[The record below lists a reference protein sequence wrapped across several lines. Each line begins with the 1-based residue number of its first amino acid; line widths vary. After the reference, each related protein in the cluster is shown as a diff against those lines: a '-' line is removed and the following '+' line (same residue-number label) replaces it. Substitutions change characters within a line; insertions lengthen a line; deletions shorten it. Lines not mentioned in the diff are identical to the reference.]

1 MRKHLYSWAALYVLI
16 GVMSFILFLFE
27 KGIPYSF
34 QQSDIVPIILAII
47 HVSAGFVFFI
57 QAQPKNQVEHA
68 WRMAYDLSRQ
78 TGQGKHKPY
87 PDDHLF
93 LPEAIFA
100 LTLIIF
106 LFNYIFALAANMDYV
121 QRFIATGGEL
131 DLALDSRSQRVRVMF
146 RYGLYLLV
154 YPAAVWMR
162 LLTSVKGQRRRN
174 IHSFFQLL
182 LVIGSAVLY
191 SFSFPSFL
199 HHDGLGFLGW
209 GALIPLFII
218 LRKSYFPRFMFFG
231 VFWMI
236 LTVLLK
242 NYWLGTFS
250 LVSLQV
256 ATLILGTY
264 GVVFFLLLWGIELIL
279 RYFEKIFPERYV
291 LHVLMFV
298 LLYSAVWTVFDWVQ
312 TQGFTAYPWTLM
324 PHSQWK
330 NLLLIQYSAVTGMW
344 GISQIL
350 YLANAVFASFYI
362 FSGSYK
368 LARKMVFSLAAAY
381 VVSIHLLGAVAL
393 LEAGPS
399 GAEEVARISLDEDE
413 RVVRLMPPER
423 TPGAPAEVEEGSMR
437 IALVQQNSDP
447 RKHDYEEVY
456 RTLTRLTDGILAAA
470 PGMDLVAWSETAFV
484 PNISRW
490 GADDQDPDRRLV
502 RLVRQMLEY
511 QENMGTWLL
520 TGNDDY
526 EVVLD
531 ESGRELDRLN
541 YNAAVLFDDQ
551 GRRRDTYHKM
561 KLVPFTEHFP
571 YEEQL
576 PGLYRFLL
584 EYDVNFWEPGHDSTV
599 FEHPKMTFSTPICFE
614 DAFPLEVRRFVRE
627 GANMILNI
635 SNDYW
640 SLTEVAAKQHF
651 AAALFRATEHRK
663 YLLRST
669 ASGMT
674 TAVDPMGRIIFELP
688 SYTATASAVD
698 IPVENSGGPTL
709 YTLAGDWYIWLIFLG
724 IAVLLAA
731 LLISMGVSIFRF
743 GNDY

>member
-16 GVMSFILFLFE
+16 GVMSFVLFLFE

-34 QQSDIVPIILAII
+34 QQSDIVPIFMAVL
-47 HVSAGFVFFI
+47 HVAAGFVFFI

-68 WRMAYDLSRQ
+68 WKMADDLSKQ
-78 TGQGKHKPY
+78 TGHGRHRPY
-87 PDDHLF
+87 PDDQMF
-93 LPEAIFA
+93 LPEGIFA

-121 QRFIATGGEL
+121 QRFIETGGQL

-146 RYGLYLLV
+146 RYGLYLLA

-162 LLTSVKGQRRRN
+162 LLTSVKGQRRKN
-174 IHSFFQLL
+174 LQSFFRLL
-182 LVIGSAVLY
+182 LVIASAVVY

-199 HHDGLGFLGW
+199 HHDGLGFLAW

-218 LRKSYFPRFMFFG
+218 LRRSYFPRFMFYG

-256 ATLILGTY
+256 ATLILGLY
-264 GVVFFLLLWGIELIL
+264 GILFFLVLWGIELIL
-279 RYFEKIFPERYV
+279 RYFEKIFPERYI
-291 LHVLMFV
+291 LHVLMFA
-298 LLYSAVWTVFDWVQ
+298 LLYSAAWTVFDWVQ

-350 YLANAVFASFYI
+350 YLANAVIASLYVFP
-362 FSGSYK
+362 GAYK
-368 LARKMVFSLAAAY
+368 PARRLIFSLAAVYIA
-381 VVSIHLLGAVAL
+381 VIHLLGAIAL
-393 LEAGPS
+393 LQAGPKQ
-399 GAEEVARISLDEDE
+399 AEEVARVILDGNENMVQVIPD
-413 RVVRLMPPER
+413 ER
-423 TPGAPAEVEEGSMR
+423 TPGDPAEVEEGSVR

-447 RKHDYEEVY
+447 RKHDYEEVF
-456 RTLTRLTDGILAAA
+456 RTLTRLTDGILNAV
-470 PGMDLVAWSETAFV
+470 PEVDLVAWSETAFV

-490 GADDQDPDRRLV
+490 GAEDQDPDRRLV

-511 QENMGTWLL
+511 QRSMETWLL

-526 EVVLD
+526 TVVLD
-531 ESGRELDRLN
+531 DDGRELERLN
-541 YNAAVLFDDQ
+541 YNAAVLFDNE
-551 GRRRDTYHKM
+551 GRRRETYHKM

-571 YEEQL
+571 YERQF
-576 PGLYRFLL
+576 PRLYQFLL
-584 EYDVNFWEPGHDSTV
+584 DYDVNFWEPGTEPTV
-599 FEHPKMTFSTPICFE
+599 FEHPKLSFSTPICFE
-614 DAFPLEVRRFVRE
+614 DAFPLEVRSFVRE
-627 GANMILNI
+627 GAGMILNI

-669 ASGMT
+669 SSGVT

-688 SYTATASAVD
+688 GYTAAASAVD
-698 IPVENSGGPTL
+698 IPVETPGGPTF

-724 IAVLLAA
+724 IAVLLASI
-731 LLISMGVSIFRF
+731 LISMGVSIFRF